1 MARVKCVMM
10 QRDETLLLE
19 AWFRH
24 YGYLFG
30 FENLVVLDNG
40 SVEPSVLA
48 TLDTYEK
55 AGVRVFRG
63 LGKAKDFEAKG
74 EYARRIIE
82 FWDATEDYDFAIPV
96 DCDEFLSVYTEEGF
110 TCSREAIHAY
120 LDGLIGEKR
129 ALQIRFSP
137 GNVPGV
143 PGCFMPMDFPKKFV
157 ASKTVGEVDLG
168 YHAITSRVEEGFVE
182 TRLAYLHMHHKP
194 FDMLVEHASR
204 KLRDR
209 VDVTDLEAL
218 RNFSGAGMHL
228 IEYFFMTEEEYLGR
242 FKNGVYLRFP
252 GALNHFRAIGVR
264 SEFFGTMQPAAPATP
279 TDLVELVKVEDG
291 RITRTKTF
299 RAGKYL
305 ELYPDVA
312 ASGMKAFYHYLAF
325 GMGEKRRLD

>member
-1 MARVKCVMM
+1 MKCVMM
-10 QRDETLLLE
+10 QRDETLLLD

-74 EYARRIIE
+74 EYARRITQ
-82 FWDATEDYDFAIPV
+82 FWDATEEYDFAIPV
-96 DCDEFLSVYTEEGF
+96 DCDEFLSVYTEDGF
-110 TCSREAIHAY
+110 SCSREAVHAY
-120 LDGLIGEKR
+120 LDALVGEKR
-129 ALQIRFSP
+129 AMQIRFNP

-143 PGCFMPMDFPKKFV
+143 PGCFMPMDFPKRFV
-157 ASKTVGEVDLG
+157 ASGTVGEVDLG

-194 FDMLVEHASR
+194 FPILVEHASR

-218 RNFSGAGMHL
+218 KNFSGAGMHL
-228 IEYFFMTEEEYLGR
+228 IEYFFMTE
-242 FKNGVYLRFP
+242 
-252 GALNHFRAIGVR
+252 
-264 SEFFGTMQPAAPATP
+264 Q
-279 TDLVELVKVEDG
+279 D
-291 RITRTKTF
+291 
-299 RAGKYL
+299 
-305 ELYPDVA
+305 
-312 ASGMKAFYHYLAF
+312 YLAHSAN
-325 GMGEKRRLD
+325 GSICASPVY